1 MPTMAPH
8 IAATLLLACITGVA
22 YAADEGGEPV
32 PPPAVQDAMV
42 AMEPEAVRG
51 EVKTTSTPAGR
62 ATARTAVSNKTAEGH
77 AAATTAIVREDQPE
91 DGPSAPATA
100 TTAPLDGPAK
110 TAAPANL
117 PPSASAVAADV
128 ATAEA
133 ELLPASLLAR
143 LDGTPLAATADDV
156 SIPTPGETAAV
167 NPLARA
173 TAALIFG
180 LFLVAGLLVHPK
192 TRVILLERLRSGNLG
207 ARRDSGPTIDVRSTA
222 SVGAGQRVV
231 VLEVDGA
238 RLLVGVSQGRMDV
251 LHSWSSAETT
261 APALAATGAVPSS
274 LDALFPAGAPEAIA
288 EALPVAGDAAPA
300 PAALPN
306 AAQLMAAWQR
316 TADPAPEAPTAI
328 EEDEADDDPWWM
340 EGATAD
346 EKERI
351 AHNADADLDE
361 QAAHAAETVLAQLRA
376 ARGRETMQVRDDRP
390 ARLATLGRTG
400 TDSAAPEADER
411 PRRRLPRAVLS
422 GLISLG
428 TLALFG
434 FAPEAM
440 AQDGS
445 LMIDLGANE
454 LGDAVT
460 GGAGASTA
468 VKLLVTLSLLAIAPA
483 IVLSMTSFTRL
494 IVVFGLLRQAVGVQQ
509 APPNQVLV
517 GLALFLTWFVM
528 APTFDRVNDV
538 AVEPYFDGMMTEGQA
553 LTAAMGPMRD
563 FMMRNTREKDLA
575 LMLQMSHSSRPE
587 TRADVPTRALVP
599 AFMIS
604 ELKTAFQIGFLIYI
618 PFLIIDLVVATV
630 LLAMGMMVLPPIV
643 ISLPFKLLL
652 FVFVDGWN
660 LLVGSLV
667 AGFA

>member
-1 MPTMAPH
+1 MLKMAPH
-8 IAATLLLACITGVA
+8 IAATLLLACLSGVA
-22 YAADEGGEPV
+22 YAADEETQPV
-32 PPPAVQDAMV
+32 LPPAVQDALV

-51 EVKTTSTPAGR
+51 EVQTTSAPAGR
-62 ATARTAVSNKTAEGH
+62 TAARTAVSDRNAEGH
-77 AAATTAIVREDQPE
+77 AAATTAIVREDQPG
-91 DGPSAPATA
+91 DGTPALTTA
-100 TTAPLDGPAK
+100 TTALLDGPAMK
-110 TAAPANL
+110 AAPANL
-117 PPSASAVAADV
+117 PPAAAAIAADV
-128 ATAEA
+128 ASAEA
-133 ELLPASLLAR
+133 QPLPPSLLSH
-143 LDGTPLAATADDV
+143 LDGTPSAA
-156 SIPTPGETAAV
+156 PGTDGSVPASGSEAAV

-173 TAALIFG
+173 TGALVLG
-180 LFLVAGLLVHPK
+180 LFLLGGLLLHPK
-192 TRVILLERLRSGNLG
+192 TRVILLDRVRSGNLG
-207 ARRDSGPTIDVRSTA
+207 GRRDTGPTIDVRSTA
-222 SVGAGQRVV
+222 NVGAGQRVV

-251 LHSWSSAETT
+251 LHSWSNAPTA
-261 APALAATGAVPSS
+261 APALAATGEIPSS
-274 LDALFPAGAPEAIA
+274 LDALYPLGAPEEVADAFAPAA
-288 EALPVAGDAAPA
+288 EAAPA
-300 PAALPN
+300 PAPLPN
-306 AAQLMAAWQR
+306 ASQWMAAWQR
-316 TADPAPEAPTAI
+316 SAESVPEAPSAI
-328 EEDEADDDPWWM
+328 EDEDHDDPWWL
-340 EGATAD
+340 EGATET

-351 AHNADADLDE
+351 AHAAEADLEE
-361 QAAHAAETVLAQLRA
+361 QAVHAAESVLEQLRA
-376 ARGRETMQVRDDRP
+376 ARSRETLADRSP
-390 ARLATLGRTG
+390 RLARLGRTG
-400 TDSAAPEADER
+400 TDSSDPAPEADER
-411 PRRRLPRAVLS
+411 PRHRGLPRAVLS
-422 GLISLG
+422 GLIALG
-428 TLALFG
+428 TLAILG
-434 FAPEAM
+434 FAPDAM
-440 AQDGS
+440 AGDGS

-538 AVEPYFDGMMTEGQA
+538 AVEPYFDGMLTEGQA

-575 LMLQMSHSSRPE
+575 LMLQLSHSTRPE

-660 LLVGSLV
+660 MLVGSLV